1 MRTLLKVERG
11 TIVHF
16 AKWVGVFLILIAIA
30 LLVVCALG
38 SANISIPMDGAIP
51 SGPATPH

>member
-30 LLVVCALG
+30 LLVLSALG
-38 SANISIPMDGAIP
+38 SGNIGIPMDGAIP